1 MTPENSDFLNK
12 KHPTIFSEIHFECG
26 DGWVNLIDRLCCLL
40 EQEMKNV
47 SYGKSEED
55 KIDLQPVASQVKE
68 KFGGLRFYINGG
80 SERMTG
86 MISMAEHLSFITC
99 EDCGNKGS
107 KKNKGWIFT
116 KCEPCWNQHETRR
129 FPQEQI

>member
-1 MTPENSDFLNK
+1 MTPENSEFLNK
-12 KHPTIFSEIHFECG
+12 KHPAILSEIYFECG
-26 DGWVNLIDRLCCLL
+26 DGWVDLIDRLCCLL
-40 EQEMKNV
+40 DQEMKNA

-80 SERMTG
+80 SERMDG
-86 MISMAEHLSFITC
+86 MISMAEHLSFTIC

-107 KKNKGWIFT
+107 KRGKGWIFT
-116 KCEPCWNQHETRR
+116 KCEPCWHQQETRR
-129 FPQEQI
+129 LL